1 MNESEYGFFWG
12 IIFNDGYEEYL
23 TKMIPEM
30 FTTQVN
36 RIVFRVCR
44 SLMDSGNEIKDI
56 NINRLCC
63 GKLKQEDLNTFY
75 MRCAQA
81 QSYNIKSFY
90 LDIVAK
96 FKLRELNKIA
106 KEVMETANEANVD
119 EKIRKLQDIGD
130 MIMGEDKACASAN
143 DLVSRYKNTVFS
155 SQSIGIKC
163 GMSEIDDILGGFKKA
178 NLILVGAR
186 PSVGKS
192 ALAMQWIYHIA
203 KSGKH
208 VGYYNLEIPEEEVYK
223 RLIAHVGEIDLS
235 HVMNAPNGTKEEFI
249 RKNEADKIISK
260 LPIKVNTGT
269 YSVADI
275 ARTAK
280 YMNFDIIFVDYLQIV
295 EPRRSS
301 SRYEA
306 ITDIS
311 SDLRKL
317 AKTLKI
323 PIVALCQLNRTYER
337 KNTSSETKEPI
348 MSDLKESGQLEQ
360 DANVL
365 LFLWDDE
372 GFKKI
377 KIGKNRNGAS
387 GNIFDYVYIGKNL
400 KFVSASQEAREQDKK
415 EEIDFKKFIKA
426 SPSFEDIGDSPFE

>member
-1 MNESEYGFFWG
+1 
-12 IIFNDGYEEYL
+12 
-23 TKMIPEM
+23 
-30 FTTQVN
+30 
-36 RIVFRVCR
+36 
-44 SLMDSGNEIKDI
+44 
-56 NINRLCC
+56 
-63 GKLKQEDLNTFY
+63 
-75 MRCAQA
+75 
-81 QSYNIKSFY
+81 
-90 LDIVAK
+90 
-96 FKLRELNKIA
+96 
-106 KEVMETANEANVD
+106 
-119 EKIRKLQDIGD
+119 
-130 MIMGEDKACASAN
+130 
-143 DLVSRYKNTVFS
+143 
-155 SQSIGIKC
+155 
-163 GMSEIDDILGGFKKA
+163 
-178 NLILVGAR
+178 
-186 PSVGKS
+186 
-192 ALAMQWIYHIA
+192 
-203 KSGKH
+203 
-208 VGYYNLEIPEEEVYK
+208 
-223 RLIAHVGEIDLS
+223 
-235 HVMNAPNGTKEEFI
+235 
-249 RKNEADKIISK
+249 
-260 LPIKVNTGT
+260 
-269 YSVADI
+269 
-275 ARTAK
+275 
-280 YMNFDIIFVDYLQIV
+280 V